1 MGSDPDFA
9 ADLSHPILFEE
20 EWDRITAV
28 VDAYD
33 GNRPFHIAVI
43 ADPFAGQNILIDGIL
58 RRHPDRVIHIP
69 FFSVVKNRDF
79 LTQITGRKDIVV
91 MDHCHFLATRKI
103 GGFAMLDA
111 FLDHL
116 STSDRL
122 FITQWNSFTW
132 SYLQAT
138 RHIDTFFPVTID
150 LPDIDSKTLK
160 PLILSRYTDEIEFI
174 GDVATPEEPLF
185 SAPHQTV
192 KLPFLKNPVTVPI
205 PRLRQGNGGA
215 NGIHPKDAEDA
226 AFDKIIRI
234 ADGNFGV
241 AERLWETTFN
251 GKTVRVA
258 DIPGIP
264 CAVNL
269 DINESF
275 LLMIILSMESISM
288 IDLAEIAG
296 PEINLKQALFRL
308 TNQGLI
314 VEDKGYFQ
322 IKPEALSC
330 VKGYVTRIRMVW

>member
-1 MGSDPDFA
+1 MGRDPDFA
-9 ADLSHPILFEE
+9 ADLTHPILFKD

-28 VDAYD
+28 VDDFD
-33 GNRPFHIAVI
+33 GDRPSHIAVI
-43 ADPFAGQNILIDGIL
+43 ADPFAGKNILMDGIL

-69 FFSVVKNRDF
+69 FFSVVKSRDF
-79 LTQITGRKDIVV
+79 LTRITGHKDIVV

-103 GGFAMLDA
+103 GGFTMLDA
-111 FLDHL
+111 FLDHI
-116 STSDRL
+116 STSERL
-122 FITQWNSFTW
+122 FITQWNSYTW

-150 LPDIDSKTLK
+150 LPGIDSKTLK
-160 PLILSRYTDEIEFI
+160 PLIMSRYTDEIEFI
-174 GDVATPEEPLF
+174 GDITPEEEPLI
-185 SAPHQTV
+185 SAPHRTV
-192 KLPFLKNPVTVPI
+192 KLPFFKKSFTIPVPH
-205 PRLRQGNGGA
+205 LRQGNGGG
-215 NGIHPKDAEDA
+215 NGIHPADAEDA

-241 AERLWETTFN
+241 AERLWDRSLD
-251 GKTVRVA
+251 GKTVTVA
-258 DIPGIP
+258 DIPNIP

-269 DINESF
+269 DIHESF

-308 TNQGLI
+308 KNQGLVI
-314 VEDKGYFQ
+314 EEKGYFQ